1 MKKRVLSLMLALSL
15 MSVPALAAEN
25 STENFTRSKTY
36 AGQFSDL
43 PEDHTFYENVA
54 ALYESGLSVG

>member
-25 STENFTRSKTY
+25 STENFTRRQNLCRPVLRS
-36 AGQFSDL
+36 AGGPYL
-43 PEDHTFYENVA
+43 
-54 ALYESGLSVG
+54 L

>member
-25 STENFTRSKTY
+25 STENFTRSRT
-36 AGQFSDL
+36 
-43 PEDHTFYENVA
+43 
-54 ALYESGLSVG
+54 